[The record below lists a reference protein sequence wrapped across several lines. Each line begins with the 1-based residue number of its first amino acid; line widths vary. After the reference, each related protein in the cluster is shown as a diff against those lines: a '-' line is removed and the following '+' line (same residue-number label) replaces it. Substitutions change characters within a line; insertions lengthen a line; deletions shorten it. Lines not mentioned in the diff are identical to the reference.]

1 MRDFIII
8 LSIIMLT
15 SCSFFAKE
23 KIVYVEVPVQVAN
36 KCGNLVKEPVL
47 DNKKY
52 DDIALVLS
60 ALGQNIDKLIKYY
73 KDLKEQIKCYE
84 ESTKIIDKKK

>member
-1 MRDFIII
+1 MRYFIII
-8 LSIIMLT
+8 SSIIMLT
-15 SCSFFAKE
+15 SCSYFVKE
-23 KIVYVEVPVQVAN
+23 KIVYVEVPVPISS
-36 KCGNLVKEPVL
+36 KCTNIVKEPVL

-52 DDIALVLS
+52 DDIALVLN

-84 ESTKIIDKKK
+84 NSTKIIDKKK

>member
-1 MRDFIII
+1 MRKFIIF
-8 LSIIMLT
+8 LMLIMLT
-15 SCSFFAKE
+15 SCSLFVKE
-23 KIVYVEVPVQVAN
+23 KIVYVEVPVQIPN
-36 KCGNLVKEPVL
+36 KCGELVKEPIL

-52 DDIALVLS
+52 DDIALVLN

-84 ESTKIIDKKK
+84 ASTKIIDKKK

>member
-36 KCGNLVKEPVL
+36 KCGDLVKEPVL
-47 DNKKY
+47 DKKKY
-52 DDIALVLS
+52 NDVGLVIES
-60 ALGQNIDKLIKYY
+60 LGRNIDKLIEYY
-73 KDLKEQIKCYE
+73 KNLKEQIKCYE